1 MDKIRDSIRRIVEF
15 DWVNATEKE
24 IEDRLPTFGMNDE
37 YPEEMPNQFKEY
49 MGWGVKLW
57 QYPNQLSKL
66 LTFLKG
72 KRINSYLEIGVRY
85 GGTFII
91 INELLKR
98 YNEYVESHCDDIIPA
113 SDILDIYQKEFVRE
127 QFFYHEMLSQNT
139 YFFKT
144 IAEIEYIKLQKK
156 MDLVFID
163 GCHSYTCVKQDY
175 FTALML
181 GAKYIIFHDIVNHNT
196 PGNQIVWREIK
207 KIHKVTHEFV
217 EQYEDKHKKY
227 LGIGVVEVTPE
238 DLIFPLFSP
247 HY

>member
-24 IEDRLPTFGMNDE
+24 IEDILPTFGMNDE
-37 YPEEMPNQFKEY
+37 CPEEMPSHFKEY

-66 LTFLKG
+66 LNYLKN
-72 KRINSYLEIGVRY
+72 KRIDSYLEIGVRY
-85 GGTFII
+85 GGTFIV

-98 YNEYVESHCDDIIPA
+98 YNEYVESHCLDIIPP
-113 SDILDIYQKEFVRE
+113 SNILHIYQHEFVRE
-127 QFFYHEMLSQNT
+127 QFHYHEITSQNA
-139 YFFKT
+139 FLFERISGKP
-144 IAEIEYIKLQKK
+144 YIKLNKK
-156 MDLVFID
+156 IDLVFID
-163 GCHSYTCVKQDY
+163 GCHSYTCVKKDY

-181 GAKYIIFHDIVNHNT
+181 GAKYIIFHDIVNYNT

-217 EQYEDKHKKY
+217 EQYEDNHKKY